1 MVLSRSGQKWSGK
14 CMVHGLIDTIP
25 RTKTKNITI
34 TKIRVHYFFR
44 AVYHSKNRPCYSP
57 PCDCCHLE
65 QHLIY
70 FTTLKITITCQSNSP
85 NKTKKYQK
93 GLLTGNLIS
102 G

>member
-25 RTKTKNITI
+25 RTKTKKHN
-34 TKIRVHYFFR
+34 HYENKSPVFFR

-70 FTTLKITITCQSNSP
+70 FTTLKITITC
-85 NKTKKYQK
+85 
-93 GLLTGNLIS
+93 
-102 G
+102 